1 MKRNEPISTTTLNEL
16 CLILSCPVE
25 SILSFEPSVDEL
37 NNIQNIKASIPMKKE
52 KRN

>member
-25 SILSFEPSVDEL
+25 SIISFEPSPEEL
-37 NNIQNIKASIPMKKE
+37 SDIEVKRDSIPKK
-52 KRN
+52 KK